1 MGRIT
6 NEALAGRIEAI
17 KEYTSEHFTG
27 VEKSLDGIRDAIV
40 DLRVTV
46 NTQNGSIAKLWKN
59 DEECTKLVTEIR
71 NYQQL
76 CPIGRLE
83 QESDERK
90 LTEGRNPVSWIINN
104 WKGILLTVAITSA
117 LFMLFPGF
125 LVRVWSIVSG
135 MQIEIGY

>member
-6 NEALAGRIEAI
+6 NEALADRLEAM
-17 KEYTSEHFTG
+17 KEYTSEHFSG
-27 VEKSLDGIRDAIV
+27 VEKSLEGIRNSIV

-46 NTQNGSIAKLWKN
+46 KTQNGSITKLWKN

-76 CPIGRLE
+76 CPINRLE
-83 QESDERK
+83 QESAERRR
-90 LTEGRNPVSWIINN
+90 LEGRNPVSWIINN

-125 LVRVWSIVSG
+125 LVRVWSMVSG
-135 MQIEIGY
+135 TQIEIGY